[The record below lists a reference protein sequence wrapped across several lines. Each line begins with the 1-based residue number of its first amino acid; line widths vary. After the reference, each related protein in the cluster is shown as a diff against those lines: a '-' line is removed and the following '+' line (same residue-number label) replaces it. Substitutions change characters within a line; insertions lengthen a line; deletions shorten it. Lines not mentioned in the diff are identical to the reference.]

1 MSTPGNK
8 SLFRTLQSFLYG
20 NKGLS
25 DSEGF
30 DLHSPMPTGYEYLTG
45 IVVDHLAGNPRT
57 YLRKKLVQQ
66 PNFAESVK
74 NAHMLNKTPP
84 NSIIVKLIDRGEAL
98 NSDSVHV
105 ALPFFSP
112 HLAMPI
118 KPGEYV
124 WILKESDAGNEKY
137 YWVSRKHGIDQV
149 DDVNYTFLERSDIIE
164 SKIEQ
169 KIKERSIG
177 KQKKSM
183 LSNPLAE
190 DSEILKCH
198 SYLPGQID
206 EINFTDAIYTNR
218 AIVKNTID
226 FNDRFSYDIVPKL
239 SKNPGDLLLQGSN
252 NTFVQLTTEK
262 FKNDNH
268 TAVLKNE
275 PAIDICIG
283 RKESSINSI
292 EEKITQPGI
301 NKIFNADSEAS
312 NISAVA
318 SLMGTDSEPVHEIN
332 KVASLFKDIDNEKD
346 YYDQSA
352 TDCAGRI
359 YMSKNCNID
368 DLFNSN
374 FNVLDSKAGPSIVTY
389 SNHNRVI
396 GEKTVRLAN
405 LTGESF
411 LNMDPEGNVVIKSS
425 IEDGQQFLSLAN
437 TGTSRLQARDYI
449 HLSVRSDNTVP
460 SEPYVLYSELR
471 DLLDKMTGDI
481 SFINLLLEQVLMR
494 GVLGPLTATATV
506 TMMDTFDQLRE
517 QASQSGGV
525 EIEIPQ
531 GKDDA
536 GNELPPEIITVS
548 TTFLGGNITTE
559 KMEEWGEILNT
570 KMKSTKIFGEAN
582 DE

>member
-30 DLHSPMPTGYEYLTG
+30 DLHNPMPTGYEYLTG

-124 WILKESDAGNEKY
+124 WVLKESDSGNEKY

-252 NTFVQLTTEK
+252 NAFVQLTTEK

-268 TAVLKNE
+268 TVVLKNE

-318 SLMGTDSEPVHEIN
+318 SLIDTDSEPVHEIN

-374 FNVLDSKAGPSIVTY
+374 FDVLDSNTGASIVTY

-411 LNMDPEGNVVIKSS
+411 LNMDPEGNIVIKSS

-437 TGTSRLQARDYI
+437 TGISRLQSRDEI
-449 HLSVRSDNTVP
+449 HLAVSSNNDKP
-460 SEPYVLYSELR
+460 AEPYVLYSELSV
-471 DLLDKMTGDI
+471 LLDKIAGDVAF
-481 SFINLLLEQVLMR
+481 SNFIIETLLNGL
-494 GVLGPLTATATV
+494 
-506 TMMDTFDQLRE
+506 
-517 QASQSGGV
+517 QA
-525 EIEIPQ
+525 
-531 GKDDA
+531 
-536 GNELPPEIITVS
+536 LPPVGALKAGIDSARAATQGESITIMVLTPTDEVDAEGNPVFEENPITVS
-548 TTFLGGNITTE
+548 TTLLGNNITQGNFQTE
-559 KMEEWGEILNT
+559 ATDRITNIA
-570 KMKSTKIFGEAN
+570 STKIFGEAN